1 MGGST
6 PLSAALA
13 CTLSLVKRIRNTH
26 GEMVALLFTDGHPNV
41 TLRGDVHRERA
52 SRQMLIEAEITH
64 LGLELKKALVTLA
77 VVDTQGGFSS
87 DVDTRHIAEV
97 LGAHFVRM

>member
-13 CTLSLVKRIRNTH
+13 CTLNLVKRIRNTH
-26 GEMVALLFTDGHPNV
+26 GEIVALLFTDGHPNV
-41 TLRGDVHRERA
+41 TLRGDVHHERA

-77 VVDTQGGFSS
+77 VVDTQGAFSS

-97 LGAHFVRM
+97 LGAHFVRL